1 MALPS
6 HMRVVRL
13 EAYHEDVTEAIRSLH
28 VVEQPVPKPGRGQV
42 LVKIEA
48 TPCNPS
54 DLLFLQGKYGQL
66 KKLPAVP
73 GWEGAGT
80 VVASGHGWL
89 AGWLNN
95 RRVACGAAGDRDG
108 TWAEYFLANAKE
120 CIPLKRRLAFDAAAS
135 LIINPLTAIGLL
147 DTARR
152 GGHRAAVHTAGAS
165 QLGRMLIRI
174 AGQAAYPLICV
185 VRRQEQVHL
194 LKSLGAELVLNSADV
209 DFDGQLAQACQQLHA
224 TVAFEAIAGD
234 MTGRLLGVMPQ
245 GSCVY
250 VYGSLSEKP
259 CGNIDPIDLIFRNK
273 TVTGFFL
280 GEWIRRRG
288 VFGVLRA
295 ANRVQRMLIDGQIET
310 QVQRHVGLDEVADG
324 LLRYVESMS
333 DGKVL
338 ILPHKRQ
345 TLT

>member
-108 TWAEYFLANAKE
+108 TWAEYFLANAKFE
-120 CIPLKRRLAFDAAAS
+120 FCRYFDRSARLVRGGLWSVRFGFAQPLLGRRLS
-135 LIINPLTAIGLL
+135 
-147 DTARR
+147 
-152 GGHRAAVHTAGAS
+152 
-165 QLGRMLIRI
+165 
-174 AGQAAYPLICV
+174 AGQA
-185 VRRQEQVHL
+185 
-194 LKSLGAELVLNSADV
+194 
-209 DFDGQLAQACQQLHA
+209 
-224 TVAFEAIAGD
+224 
-234 MTGRLLGVMPQ
+234 
-245 GSCVY
+245 
-250 VYGSLSEKP
+250 
-259 CGNIDPIDLIFRNK
+259 
-273 TVTGFFL
+273 
-280 GEWIRRRG
+280 
-288 VFGVLRA
+288 
-295 ANRVQRMLIDGQIET
+295 
-310 QVQRHVGLDEVADG
+310 
-324 LLRYVESMS
+324 
-333 DGKVL
+333 
-338 ILPHKRQ
+338 
-345 TLT
+345 